1 MFWKYFIF
9 SWSQFT
15 QRLRSN
21 YGQVLGNIKRCS
33 DRHMSQIIQQ
43 APIRQ
48 TIKSSLKL
56 SKHSQV
62 QPLHYSASAFQNF
75 YNSTVKLR
83 STVFRNLLHFNVNH
97 LRYTNFTD
105 FLHFN
110 VRDMR
115 LIRPFLDKF
124 RLWKKRCWTICS
136 GKLLKKKQVPFN
148 TCASYFKH

>member
-1 MFWKYFIF
+1 MDTI
-9 SWSQFT
+9 T
-15 QRLRSN
+15 QNRKGN
-21 YGQVLGNIKRCS
+21 FGQVLGNIKRCS
-33 DRHMSQIIQQ
+33 DRNM

-83 STVFRNLLHFNVNH
+83 TTVFRNLLHFNVNH

-124 RLWKKRCWTICS
+124 RLWKKKDVEQFAQES
-136 GKLLKKKQVPFN
+136 FLKKETGAIQYLRKLF
-148 TCASYFKH
+148 

>member
-33 DRHMSQIIQQ
+33 DRNIYQILLQ
-43 APIRQ
+43 ALIRQ

-75 YNSTVKLR
+75 YNSSQLSSCVLQFLEIFYISMLATWATQTLR
-83 STVFRNLLHFNVNH
+83 NFYISM
-97 LRYTNFTD
+97 LRTCAKS
-105 FLHFN
+105 
-110 VRDMR
+110 RP
-115 LIRPFLDKF
+115 IRPFLGKF
-124 RLWKKRCWTICS
+124 RFWETKILNN
-136 GKLLKKKQVPFN
+136 LLREV
-148 TCASYFKH
+148 

>member
-1 MFWKYFIF
+1 MIFYLNKSFCFENISYF
-9 SWSQFT
+9 
-15 QRLRSN
+15 RDHNLPSN

-33 DRHMSQIIQQ
+33 DRNIYHILQQ
-43 APIRQ
+43 APIRK

-83 STVFRNLLHFNVNH
+83 TTVFRNLLHFNVNH

-124 RLWKKRCWTICS
+124 RL
-136 GKLLKKKQVPFN
+136 
-148 TCASYFKH
+148 

>member
-1 MFWKYFIF
+1 MKIF
-9 SWSQFT
+9 LIFVDTIT
-15 QRLRSN
+15 QNRKGN
-21 YGQVLGNIKRCS
+21 FGQVLGNIKRCS
-33 DRHMSQIIQQ
+33 DRNMSQILQQ

-124 RLWKKRCWTICS
+124 RLWKKRCWTIYL

>member
-1 MFWKYFIF
+1 MIF
-9 SWSQFT
+9 YLNKSFCFETISQFH
-15 QRLRSN
+15 N
-21 YGQVLGNIKRCS
+21 YNLPRDSETIIQVLGNIKKCS
-33 DRHMSQIIQQ
+33 DRNMYHILQQ

-124 RLWKKRCWTICS
+124 RL
-136 GKLLKKKQVPFN
+136 
-148 TCASYFKH
+148 

>member
-1 MFWKYFIF
+1 MIFHLNRSFCFEKFFLF
-9 SWSQFT
+9 SWT
-15 QRLRSN
+15 QLPRIAKAILAKFWS
-21 YGQVLGNIKRCS
+21 NIKGCS

-83 STVFRNLLHFNVNH
+83 TTVFRNLLHFNVNH

-110 VRDMR
+110 DKSMR
-115 LIRPFLDKF
+115 IIRPFLDKL
-124 RLWKKRCWTICS
+124 RL
-136 GKLLKKKQVPFN
+136 
-148 TCASYFKH
+148 

>member
-9 SWSQFT
+9 SSSQFT

-62 QPLHYSASAFQNF
+62 QPLHYSASAFQNS

-110 VRDMR
+110 DKSMR
-115 LIRPFLDKF
+115 IIRPFLDKL
-124 RLWKKRCWTICS
+124 RLWKKDVEQFAQES
-136 GKLLKKKQVPFN
+136 F
-148 TCASYFKH
+148 